1 MVRPLYGK
9 EMLPKEVPKG
19 LVMSRLRP
27 SSRVSHDCWWWDGSV
42 YTRVKKSEQGALVR
56 DVEESTG
63 LSCFKLRTNRQH
75 VIASARVVS
84 TKDGKKFTPVWFKDT
99 VKLNLQTI
107 LSVSGTTGRALAFGT
122 GMAETTIS
130 DFRRGRITPSLFAA
144 NEIAEHFGIP
154 IDFLSQTEPAKIV
167 DVCLVRVWQEPE
179 GDLRHFLQK
188 LARSFFQELAQDE
201 SEKML
206 ALEAALFPDD
216 AWLSSP
222 EGESHE

>member
-1 MVRPLYGK
+1 MSIQNLVNLTLT
-9 EMLPKEVPKG
+9 EAQIVAVDAALTTLETELAG
-19 LVMSRLRP
+19 LVAL
-27 SSRVSHDCWWWDGSV
+27 
-42 YTRVKKSEQGALVR
+42 TQGDKR
-56 DVEESTG
+56 
-63 LSCFKLRTNRQH
+63 RMQRM
-75 VIASARVVS
+75 
-84 TKDGKKFTPVWFKDT
+84 PVWFKDT